1 MEDRTHV
8 KRMAALLAVL
18 LFVLVAV
25 SIGNLTE
32 EAPQQAA
39 VLKVYGE

>member
-1 MEDRTHV
+1 
-8 KRMAALLAVL
+8 MAALLAVL